1 MHALVQ
7 RFVTWWAL
15 AAGVVLL
22 LIVLV
27 TTINVTAFSMDK
39 IARLFDGGVSG
50 LPGYEDFVDL
60 AAGVAGL
67 MLMPYCQ
74 LRRGHVAVDLFTA
87 MAPRA
92 VQKALDLVSLIAV
105 AALTLFLAY
114 WMAVGLAET
123 RADGVL
129 SPVLGW
135 PVWPFYLPGVVSLL
149 LWAAVAGMQ
158 AFARDADG

>member
-7 RFVTWWAL
+7 RLVTWWAL
-15 AAGVVLL
+15 AAGAVLL
-22 LIVLV
+22 LIVVV
-27 TTINVTAFSMDK
+27 TTVNVTAFSLDK
-39 IARLFDGGVSG
+39 VARLFGAGVSG
-50 LPGYEDFVDL
+50 LPGYEDFVEI
-60 AAGVAGL
+60 AAGAAAL

-92 VQKALDLVSLIAV
+92 VQRALDVASLIAV

-114 WMAVGLAET
+114 WMMAGLEET
-123 RADGVL
+123 RSDGAL

-135 PVWPFYLPGVVSLL
+135 PVWPFYLPGIASLL

-158 AFARDADG
+158 AFARDADE

>member
-7 RFVTWWAL
+7 RLVTWWAL
-15 AAGVVLL
+15 AAGFVLL
-22 LIVLV
+22 LVVLV
-27 TTINVTAFSMDK
+27 TTVNVAAFSLDRV
-39 IARLFDGGVSG
+39 ARLFGGGVSG

-60 AAGVAGL
+60 AVGAAGL

-74 LRRGHVAVDLFTA
+74 LRRGHVAVDLFTS

-92 VQKALDLVSLIAV
+92 VRKALDVASLIAV

-114 WMAVGLAET
+114 WMMAGLAET
-123 RADGVL
+123 RADGAL

-135 PVWPFYLPGVVSLL
+135 PVWPFYAPGVVSLL
-149 LWAAVAGMQ
+149 LWAAVAAHQ

>member
-1 MHALVQ
+1 MSNLLQRLV
-7 RFVTWWAL
+7 TGWAL

-22 LIVLV
+22 VIVGV
-27 TTINVTAFSMDK
+27 TTVNVAAFSLDK
-39 IARLFDGGVSG
+39 LARLWGGGVSG
-50 LPGYEDFVDL
+50 LPGYEDFVEI
-60 AAGVAGL
+60 AAGAAAL

-92 VQKALDLVSLIAV
+92 MRKALDAASLAAV

-114 WMAVGLAET
+114 WMMAGLAET
-123 RADGVL
+123 RADGAL

-135 PVWPFYLPGVVSLL
+135 PLWPFYIPGVLSLL
-149 LWAAVAGMQ
+149 MWAAVAGAQ